1 MKLKQTIGWMVAGLV
16 LASMTTVA
24 LAQNGPGS
32 GPKGRGYGGPPQS
45 QEERA
50 ARQAACPKQNGD
62 CPAVCP
68 NGGPGRGQ
76 GQGNGMGHGY
86 RRGLRDGTGPRSAN
100 GTCPLATPNA
110 GRGK

>member
-1 MKLKQTIGWMVAGLV
+1 MKLRMTLGCMVAGL
-16 LASMTTVA
+16 LLTGLTTVS
-24 LAQNGPGS
+24 LAQNGPGP

-50 ARQAACPKQNGD
+50 ARQAACPRQNGD

-76 GQGNGMGHGY
+76 GQGNGAGY
-86 RRGLRDGTGPRSAN
+86 GWRRGLRDGTGPRNAN
-100 GTCPLATPNA
+100 GNCPWSNPNA